1 MKKNCLFILMLKE
14 SSVDDEH
21 LYILRLFLKK
31 HSYIFKTFFLEYIP
45 HIRKKPEKITG
56 VRKSQRVGVKR
67 SRPAD
72 NIQQQKDAPVCKERK
87 KVVRRKQAP
96 NQDSFQIQPGNA
108 AVIPIALI
116 SNISSCIVNSNS
128 LNSEEG
134 HTVTMPQTGAEIQP
148 ATSTLFPSTLGVGAT
163 PAQPSSLQEMSLPTL
178 AITDM
183 HIQTMPSVVGD
194 GPFIIA
200 VLPSGDRQIVQA
212 VDNSSLQGES
222 KTSGHLNLQGESKT
236 TGHLNQVLP
245 HQEKTG

>member
-1 MKKNCLFILMLKE
+1 M
-14 SSVDDEH
+14 
-21 LYILRLFLKK
+21 
-31 HSYIFKTFFLEYIP
+31 
-45 HIRKKPEKITG
+45 
-56 VRKSQRVGVKR
+56 GVKR

-148 ATSTLFPSTLGVGAT
+148 ATSTLFPTTLGVGAT

-222 KTSGHLNLQGESKT
+222 DTTGHLSLQGESDTTGHLNLLGESETTGHLNLQGESKT